1 MWTANDPACPCLPS
15 PSSRC
20 ACGSFQGSASRLA
33 DMRLGI
39 ETSGIRLSSSE
50 FVCVVQTSDE
60 DWEANVAILDKL
72 LELDDVDAVYV
83 NQDEVEEEEE

>member
-1 MWTANDPACPCLPS
+1 
-15 PSSRC
+15 
-20 ACGSFQGSASRLA
+20 
-33 DMRLGI
+33 MRLGI